1 MSALAWCTGPAAV
14 PAVADVLAL
23 ALADVLAL
31 AHVLVLDHAAF
42 PAAALA
48 LALALVLVLV
58 LAPAPAPAPAVALD
72 HALAVVLVGPG
83 LLARG
88 QDEPGSADTPCPAPS
103 DLPLADPFRQRS
115 SVGQS
120 PYLFLLTIRALE

>member
-42 PAAALA
+42 PAAVLA
-48 LALALVLVLV
+48 LVLV
-58 LAPAPAPAPAVALD
+58 LAPAPDPAPAVALD

>member
-31 AHVLVLDHAAF
+31 AAF
-42 PAAALA
+42 PAAV
-48 LALALVLVLV
+48 LALVLVLV
-58 LAPAPAPAPAVALD
+58 LAPAPAPAVALD

>member
-48 LALALVLVLV
+48 LALVL
-58 LAPAPAPAPAVALD
+58 APAPAPAVALD

-103 DLPLADPFRQRS
+103 ELPLADPFRQRS

>member
-1 MSALAWCTGPAAV
+1 MSAPAWCTGPAAV
-14 PAVADVLAL
+14 PAVADVLALAL

-48 LALALVLVLV
+48 LVLVL
-58 LAPAPAPAPAVALD
+58 APAPAPAVALD

>member
-48 LALALVLVLV
+48 LALVL
-58 LAPAPAPAPAVALD
+58 APAPAPAVALD

>member
-31 AHVLVLDHAAF
+31 AAF
-42 PAAALA
+42 PAAV
-48 LALALVLVLV
+48 LALVLVLV

-88 QDEPGSADTPCPAPS
+88 QDEPGSADTPGPAPS

>member
-31 AHVLVLDHAAF
+31 AHVLVLAHAAF

-48 LALALVLVLV
+48 LALVL
-58 LAPAPAPAPAVALD
+58 APAPAPAVALD

>member
-14 PAVADVLAL
+14 PAVAGVLAL

-48 LALALVLVLV
+48 LVL
-58 LAPAPAPAPAVALD
+58 APAPAPAVALD